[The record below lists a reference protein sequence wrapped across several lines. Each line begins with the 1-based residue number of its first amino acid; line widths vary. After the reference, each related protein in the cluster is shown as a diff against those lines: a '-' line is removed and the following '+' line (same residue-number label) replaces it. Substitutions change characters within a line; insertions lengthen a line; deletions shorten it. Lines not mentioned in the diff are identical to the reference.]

1 MSERFRKGLV
11 FGALILAIAWG
22 MYNYLPKSQSLQRQP
37 ALSPAE
43 AAVVP
48 ASARLAAVEKS
59 INVAEMKSKRWGEDP
74 FRSLNKSTGA
84 VANSDEPRWKL
95 SGIVF
100 NNLKP
105 LAIINGKSVNVG
117 DNVGKATVVEIT
129 QKSVVL
135 DYGGSKVT
143 LRVQK
148 G

>member
-1 MSERFRKGLV
+1 MSERFRKGII
-11 FGALILAIAWG
+11 FGALLLAIAWG
-22 MYNYLPKSQSLQRQP
+22 MYNFLPNSQAPKQQP
-37 ALSPAE
+37 VLSPAE
-43 AAVVP
+43 AAVIP

-59 INVAEMKSKRWGEDP
+59 INVAEMKNKKWGEDP
-74 FRSLNKSTGA
+74 FRSLNRSTGT
-84 VANSDEPRWKL
+84 VANSDEPRWRL

-100 NNLKP
+100 NSLKP

-117 DNVGKATVVEIT
+117 DNVGRATVVEIT
-129 QKSVVL
+129 QQSVIL

>member
-1 MSERFRKGLV
+1 MSERFRKGII
-11 FGALILAIAWG
+11 FGALLLAIAWG
-22 MYNYLPKSQSLQRQP
+22 MYNFLPNSRSPKQQP
-37 ALSPAE
+37 VLSPAE
-43 AAVVP
+43 AAVIP
-48 ASARLAAVEKS
+48 ASAKLTAVERS
-59 INVAEMKSKRWGEDP
+59 INVAEMKNKKWGEDP
-74 FRSLNKSTGA
+74 FRSLNRSTGT
-84 VANSDEPRWKL
+84 VANSDEPRWRL

-100 NNLKP
+100 NSLKP

-117 DNVGKATVVEIT
+117 DNVGRATVVEIT